1 MNTNDTARPPRIGGR
16 LRSESTSQTD
26 RVVYPLLEY
35 ARMACIGR
43 TKAYALARTGEI
55 PTLRIGERLYVP
67 ASEVERVRA
76 GDAA

>member
-1 MNTNDTARPPRIGGR
+1 MSEWRSEMQTNDNSR
-16 LRSESTSQTD
+16 TD

-55 PTLRIGERLYVP
+55 PTLRIGDRLYVP